1 MQEGTWT
8 IAGQSGPSESP
19 DLRSMLPEELR
30 DLMAAWGEPPFR
42 AKQIFSWCAKGAS
55 SIDDMT
61 NLSKSLRMALKEHFR
76 LSAPVILQRQQ
87 SRKDG
92 TIKYLFGLHDGNAVE
107 SVLMHYE
114 HGTSLC
120 ISSQVGCRMGCTFCA
135 STIGGLV
142 RSLTAGEI
150 LEQVIFA
157 GLDSGERIDSLVL
170 MGIGEPFDN
179 YDNVIKFFRLVNHPD
194 GINLGLRH
202 ISVSTCGVV
211 PGIYRLAQEGM
222 PVTLSI
228 SLHAPNNSL
237 RTAMMPINRKY
248 PLEELVEAARHYAK
262 STGRKVYI
270 EYTLISGK
278 NDSEAHA
285 RELAARLKGILC
297 HVNLI
302 PLNPVDGKS
311 NVSSDRR
318 VIERFAQVLKSCG
331 VSSTVRRK
339 LGDDIDA
346 ACGQLRRSSIKEQD
360 HEI

>member
-1 MQEGTWT
+1 MQNGVWP
-8 IAGQSGPSESP
+8 IAEESEKLEQI
-19 DLRSMLPEELR
+19 DLRSKLPEELCE
-30 DLMAAWGEPPFR
+30 LMHRWGEPSYR
-42 AKQIFSWCAKGAS
+42 AKQIFSWCARGAA
-55 SIDDMT
+55 SIDEMT
-61 NLSKSLRMALKEHFR
+61 NLSKSLRETLKRHCR
-76 LSAPVILQRQQ
+76 LSALTVLQRQQ
-87 SRKDG
+87 SKKDG

-179 YDNVIKFFRLVNHPD
+179 YDNVIRFFRLVNHPD
-194 GINLGLRH
+194 GVNLGLRH

-211 PGIYRLAQEGM
+211 PGIYRLAEEGM

-228 SLHAPNNSL
+228 SLHAPNNAL
-237 RTAMMPINRKY
+237 RTTMMPINRRY
-248 PLEELVEAARHYAK
+248 PVEELVEAARHYAK
-262 STGRKVYI
+262 TTGRKVYI
-270 EYTLISGK
+270 EYTMISGK

-285 RELAARLKGILC
+285 RELAARLKGMLC

-302 PLNPVDGKS
+302 PLNPVEGKS
-311 NVSSDRR
+311 GVSSERQ
-318 VIERFAQVLKSCG
+318 VIERFSQVLKSCG
-331 VSSTVRRK
+331 ISSTVRRK

-346 ACGQLRRSSIKEQD
+346 ACGQLRRSSIKEQG